1 VSETGRFTED
11 ILSAAKEKAQ
21 SIISQ
26 AESETQHALDE
37 AKKDLAREA
46 EDIVRNAQTEAEGV
60 RRRYVSESHHK
71 LKLVEQQQ
79 KDKILS
85 EVLEQAKR
93 RVMEVAQDEKRYY
106 PLLVSVIEN
115 GIREIGIDSV
125 VIHVNANDIKRF
137 DRTKLEREVTRKLD
151 RPIKIEWSKELLDI
165 SGGAVV
171 SSVDGRTR
179 IVNTLE
185 ERFEAFEPKLLIE
198 AGRLLFEQ

>member
-60 RRRYVSESHHK
+60 RRRYASESHHK